1 MTRILVCLVFALCCA
16 AQPPAPRKGWWT
28 SEPVRWLQTN
38 VREMDAAIDPK
49 AFVAEAA
56 RMNANV
62 LHYNMGG
69 ISANYHPRVPF
80 HFASRQLAPGND
92 LFGGILREAH
102 ARKIRVVGRF
112 DFSKTRK
119 EVYDTHPEWFFV
131 KKDGAPVVYNGLHST
146 CINGGWYREH
156 VFKILDEAL
165 TRYDVDGLF
174 FNMFGNQERDYSG
187 VYVGHCHCGSCKRRW
202 AADKGKPF
210 PEEPT
215 PEYRAWISA
224 CAREV
229 GRNIGELITAKRPK
243 AGYFNYMEE
252 FTDGIMSESNTAV
265 SRPLPLWPYTS
276 SDNVNRAVNSQPGK
290 ASVNLCMQFV
300 DYAWRFA
307 TVPAQ
312 EIALRLWQNIAHGGA
327 LAFAIN
333 STFDQQ
339 DRQAVET
346 ARPIF
351 AFAARNESF
360 YARQESAARV
370 ILLAQGDMQNYR
382 GLFRLLAEEH
392 IPFAIS
398 TNLNWIGRREVDL
411 VVAGRSTP
419 ELQKVTQAG
428 IPLLVA
434 SSSMPPGAGAR
445 PVKRWDRAQ
454 GYVRVRDK
462 VRFPSLGLTSILM
475 LDGPFLEL
483 DESPGAALTFVPP
496 SMFGPPEYIHAD
508 MRDTNSPAMI
518 EFAAGKAVWLPWD
531 LGALYYRHS
540 LPPYAGLFR
549 DLVDGLLARKR
560 QLQTNA
566 HPLVEIS
573 LMKQGARRLLH
584 LVNLAGHSQTGYFAP
599 PEFNSIEFDVE
610 GNYTSARAIRS
621 GSVLTVARSNGR
633 TRFTLP
639 KLNDYELIALE

>member
-1 MTRILVCLVFALCCA
+1 MRSAFCCLFAICLA
-16 AQPPAPRKGWWT
+16 AQAQSPRQGWWVT
-28 SEPVRWLQTN
+28 EPVRWLQTN
-38 VREMDAAIDPK
+38 VREIDAAIDAK
-49 AFVAEAA
+49 AFAAEAA

-69 ISANYHPRVPF
+69 ISANYHPQVPF
-80 HFASRQLAPGND
+80 HFASRQLAPGRD
-92 LFGGILREAH
+92 LFGDILREAH

-119 EVYDTHPEWFFV
+119 EVYDAHPEWFFV
-131 KKDGAPVVYNGLHST
+131 KKDGSPVVYNGLHST

-187 VYVGHCHCGSCKRRW
+187 VYAGHCHCDACKRRW
-202 AADKGKPF
+202 AAGKGKPF
-210 PEEPT
+210 PAEPT
-215 PEYRAWISA
+215 PEYRAWISDA
-224 CAREV
+224 AREV
-229 GRNIGELITAKRPK
+229 GRKIGELIAARRPR

-265 SRPLPLWPYTS
+265 SRPLPLWPYAS

-307 TVPAQ
+307 TVPAN

-351 AFAARNESF
+351 AFAARNEAF
-360 YARQESAARV
+360 YARQQSAARV
-370 ILLAQGDMQNYR
+370 ILLSQGDMRNYR
-382 GLFRLLAEEH
+382 GLFRLLTELH
-392 IPFAIS
+392 IPFAVS
-398 TNLNWIGRREVDL
+398 TNLDWIGKREVDL
-411 VVAGRSTP
+411 VVAGRATP
-419 ELQKVTQAG
+419 ELQRVTQAG

-434 SSSMPPGAGAR
+434 SSSMPPGVAAR

-462 VRFPSLGLTSILM
+462 ARFPSLDLTSILM

-483 DESPGAALTFVPP
+483 EAAPGPALTFVPP

-508 MRDTNSPAMI
+508 MRDTDSPAMV
-518 EFAAGKAVWLPWD
+518 EFADGKAVWLPWD
-531 LGALYYRHS
+531 LGSLYFLHS
-540 LPPYAGLFR
+540 LPPYAGLFG
-549 DLVDGLLARKR
+549 DLAGRLLAGKR
-560 QLQTNA
+560 QVRTNA

-573 LMKQGARRLLH
+573 LMQQGPRRLLH
-584 LVNLAGHSQTGYFAP
+584 VINLAGHSQTGYFAP
-599 PEFNSIEFDVE
+599 PAFEAISFDVE
-610 GNYTSARAIRS
+610 GSFQSARAIR
-621 GSVLTVARSNGR
+621 GGGVLKPERVGGR
-633 TRFTLP
+633 TKFVLP
-639 KLNDYELIALE
+639 KLNDYELIVLE